1 MKIRIEVDNK
11 ISENEVIIRCSEL
24 SEDIKNIQIMLH
36 DMLSCKKCITF
47 YRGDTEYYLSLE
59 EIIFFETEGN
69 RVCAH
74 TIDNIYNVKYK
85 LYELEEFL
93 PGYFMRVSK
102 STILNTNHIY
112 SITHSLSSSSKVEF
126 QNTHKQVYVSRYY
139 YKPLKIKL
147 LEKRK

>member
-11 ISENEVIIRCSEL
+11 IKENEVIIRCSEL
-24 SEDIKNIQIMLH
+24 SQDIKNIQTMLD
-36 DMLSCKKCITF
+36 DMLSHKKHIIF
-47 YRGDTEYYLSLE
+47 YKGDSEYYLSLE
-59 EIIFFETEGN
+59 EILFFETEKNGI
-69 RVCAH
+69 CAH

-85 LYELEEFL
+85 LYELEELL

-112 SITHSLSSSSKVEF
+112 SITRNISSSSKVEF

-147 LEKRK
+147 LEKRE